1 MPNGTTDK
9 PGSEAAG
16 TSPIHLHEFIADN
29 RDDLIART
37 RAKVAHRPW
46 PSVSHIELTEGI
58 PLFMTQ
64 LTETLR
70 LENTD
75 APFSQ
80 STLGA
85 SATKHGGDLLAMG
98 FSVSQVVHDYGDVC
112 QAITELAVER
122 AASISSDE
130 FHTLNRCLD
139 TAIAEAVTEYG
150 RLQQAASAREEVE
163 RRGRDAHELRNKL
176 NTAML
181 SFEALKSGQVAI
193 GGSTGAVLGRSLIGL
208 RDLIEKS
215 LSEVRMDAGT
225 ERKERIKVAAFVD
238 EVAAAA
244 NLHAE
249 YREVRL
255 TVDRVDPALE
265 IAVDPQLLASAV
277 MNLLQNAFKYS
288 RPRGEVKLRTGAA
301 KGRVLIEV
309 DDECGGL
316 EQGDK
321 DAFHPFGERR
331 KQDRSGLGLGLSIS
345 RRAVL
350 ASGGEIR
357 TQDYPG
363 KGCTFTIDLPAA
375 AP

>member
-1 MPNGTTDK
+1 MSNGTTAR
-9 PGSEAAG
+9 PGRDASAQ
-16 TSPIHLHEFIADN
+16 PVIHLHEFIADN
-29 RDDLIART
+29 HDDLIART

-46 PSVSHIELTEGI
+46 PSVSPAELAEGI
-58 PLFMTQ
+58 PLFLTQ

-80 STLGA
+80 DVLGA

-112 QAITELAVER
+112 QAVTELAVER
-122 AASISSDE
+122 QASISSEE

-150 RLQQAASAREEVE
+150 RLQQEASAKEEVE

-181 SFEALKSGQVAI
+181 SFEALRSGKVGI
-193 GGSTGAVLGRSLIGL
+193 GGSTGAVLARSLIGL
-208 RDLIEKS
+208 RDLIETS
-215 LSEVRMDAGT
+215 LTEVRMDAGA
-225 ERKERIKVAAFVD
+225 ERRERVKVTVFVD

-255 TVDRVDPALE
+255 TVDRVDPELE
-265 IAVDPQLLASAV
+265 ISVDPQLLASAV

-288 RPRGEVKLRTGAA
+288 RPHGEVRLRTSARG
-301 KGRVLIEV
+301 GRVLIEV

-316 EQGDK
+316 GQGDK
-321 DAFHPFGERR
+321 ETFHPFGERR

-357 TQDYPG
+357 TQDFPG
-363 KGCTFTIDLPAA
+363 RGCTFTIDLPAA

>member
-1 MPNGTTDK
+1 MANGTTRK
-9 PGSEAAG
+9 PEREVAA
-16 TSPIHLHEFIADN
+16 TAAVRLHEFIADN

-46 PSVSHIELTEGI
+46 PSVSPAELAEGI
-58 PLFMTQ
+58 PLFLTQ

-70 LENTD
+70 LENTN
-75 APFSQ
+75 APFPPN
-80 STLGA
+80 TLGA

-112 QAITELAVER
+112 QAITELAVDR
-122 AASISSDE
+122 AASISSED

-150 RLQQAASAREEVE
+150 RLLQAASAKEEVE
-163 RRGRDAHELRNKL
+163 RRGRVAHELRNKL

-181 SFEALKSGQVAI
+181 SFEALKGGTVGIA
-193 GGSTGAVLGRSLIGL
+193 GSTGAVLGRSLMGL

-215 LSEVRMDAGT
+215 LSEVRLDAGT
-225 ERKERIKVAAFVD
+225 ERKERVKVAAFVD

-244 NLHAE
+244 HLHAE
-249 YREVRL
+249 YREVQL

-265 IAVDPQLLASAV
+265 ISVDPQLLASAV

-288 RPRGEVKLRTGAA
+288 RPHGEVRLRTGARD
-301 KGRVLIEV
+301 GRVLIAV

-316 EQGDK
+316 AQGEK

-331 KQDRSGLGLGLSIS
+331 RLDRTGLGLGLSIS
-345 RRAVL
+345 RRAVV
-350 ASGGEIR
+350 ASGGEIH
-357 TQDYPG
+357 TKDYPG
-363 KGCTFTIDLPAA
+363 KGCTFTIELPAA